1 MTIRRHESW
10 GSPGDVPSDIEWCD
24 SDHGLAEAVSRGR
37 PVIGV
42 AAGDLARTVGAVG
55 RGTRGVLVPLDA
67 IEVTIE
73 RGSSHETSIAM
84 AHCLSRSPWWRG
96 GWWRGEATAIMNAQ
110 FVGEWDVAPRGHPND
125 GRLDVVSIDRVMPK
139 RQRWSA
145 WRRLPRGEHIPH
157 PMITVASAADP
168 ISGGPGVL
176 EIDGRSVGR
185 VDRWTVR
192 VLADH
197 VSVWV
202 ALPE

>member
-1 MTIRRHESW
+1 
-10 GSPGDVPSDIEWCD
+10 
-24 SDHGLAEAVSRGR
+24 
-37 PVIGV
+37 
-42 AAGDLARTVGAVG
+42 
-55 RGTRGVLVPLDA
+55 
-67 IEVTIE
+67 
-73 RGSSHETSIAM
+73 
-84 AHCLSRSPWWRG
+84 
-96 GWWRGEATAIMNAQ
+96 MNAQ